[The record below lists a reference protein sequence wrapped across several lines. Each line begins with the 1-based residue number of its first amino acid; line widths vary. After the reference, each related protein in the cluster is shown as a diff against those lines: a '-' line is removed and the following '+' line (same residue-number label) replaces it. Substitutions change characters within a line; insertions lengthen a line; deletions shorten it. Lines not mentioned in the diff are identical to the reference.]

1 VRLGRAL
8 GLLAL
13 AWVSAGCSA
22 ARLTAPVD
30 DYAAYRAT
38 RTRPRQGDRLAA
50 AVRYLERYPK
60 GAFAAEVHAAL
71 EQQEPAF
78 FLAKRGSIAGLEA
91 YLSALPSGAHAA
103 EATKELSWQRETAA
117 HRDAMGTRAAAVE
130 ARFARAAAERE
141 RARSTVTRWLA
152 LAADP
157 RLYDEPLGQAPAEL
171 IVAWT
176 LSLPRP
182 RCTMADDGS
191 RHCVKVLELPY
202 ALPIEGRLEPRELTL
217 EIRLVQDPSGR
228 PTGVTLSG
236 PGLFNRLE
244 EARRVATIDDDASS
258 ARIDAVARAAELARH
273 TIERHGAKPECLEP
287 ATPPIVLDGDC
298 GALHVQ
304 VRGRTDEAPDDAWSF
319 EHRPAW

>member
-1 VRLGRAL
+1 MKLGRAL
-8 GLLAL
+8 ALLAL
-13 AWVSAGCSA
+13 AWVSVGCSA
-22 ARLTAPVD
+22 ARLTAPVG

-60 GAFAAEVHAAL
+60 GAFAAEVRSAL

-78 FLAKRGSIAGLEA
+78 FLARRGSVAGLEA
-91 YLSALPSGAHAA
+91 YLRALPQGAHAG
-103 EATKELSWQRETAA
+103 EATKELRWQREAAA
-117 HRDAMGTRAAAVE
+117 HRDAAGTRAAAVE

-141 RARSTVTRWLA
+141 RVRSTVTRWLA
-152 LAADP
+152 LVADP
-157 RLYDEPLGQAPAEL
+157 RLYDAPLGQAPAEL
-171 IVAWT
+171 LVAWT

-182 RCTMADDGS
+182 RCTVEDDGA

-217 EIRLVQDPSGR
+217 EIGLVQDPSGR
-228 PTGVTLSG
+228 STRVTLSG

-244 EARRVATIDDDASS
+244 EARRMATIDDDASS
-258 ARIDAVARAAELARH
+258 ARIGAVVQAAELARQAV
-273 TIERHGAKPECLEP
+273 ERHGAKPDCLAP
-287 ATPPIVLDGDC
+287 ATAPIVLDGDC

-319 EHRPAW
+319 ERRPAR